1 MLLAIKQ
8 NIHYLLYALA
18 NSAAMN
24 GVQLHHPHHQRDDLV
39 AYDLPRVHLRLCSPH
54 RTVRPAVRRVCG
66 QEQEAEDCKGA

>member
-24 GVQLHHPHHQRDDLV
+24 GVN
-39 AYDLPRVHLRLCSPH
+39 STT
-54 RTVRPAVRRVCG
+54 RTTA
-66 QEQEAEDCKGA
+66 